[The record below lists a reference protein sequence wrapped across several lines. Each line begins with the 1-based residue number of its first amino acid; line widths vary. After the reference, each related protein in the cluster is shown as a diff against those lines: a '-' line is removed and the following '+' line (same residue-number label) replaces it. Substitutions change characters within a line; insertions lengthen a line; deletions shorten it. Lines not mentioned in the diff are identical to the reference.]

1 MFWTNDNC
9 FVKPKSTPSVQ
20 ALITYKKISP
30 KAMPRGKETNIQ
42 TQLREKSILE
52 WQTSEEKGRSQI
64 RHQGPE
70 HSICPYIW
78 KELFQVVLRHLLF

>member
-1 MFWTNDNC
+1 ME
-9 FVKPKSTPSVQ
+9 
-20 ALITYKKISP
+20 KKISP
-30 KAMPRGKETNIQ
+30 KAKPRGKETNIQ

-64 RHQGPE
+64 RHPGPE

-78 KELFQVVLRHLLF
+78 KELFQVVLRHRLF